1 MSKNNNLINKITLT
15 NKVSEPV
22 EEAIRSLRTN
32 IQFCNTDRVV
42 KTICV
47 TSCIPNEGKS
57 TTTIN
62 LAISMAEA
70 GKKVLH
76 IDADMRKP
84 RLYKEITSK
93 HNVGLSNFLSGMVE
107 LKDAISETNY
117 DNLHLILCG
126 PNPPNPAELLDTE
139 RFRLMLTALKDE
151 YDYIV
156 IDTPPLGSMI
166 DAAIVAS
173 QTDGTILLIEYN
185 TVDYKKAKMV
195 KEQLEKANA
204 RILGV
209 IVNKIPRREYKQN
222 YYYDYDYYYKKNA
235 RKGEELQNNAM

>member
-1 MSKNNNLINKITLT
+1 MREKVNLTS
-15 NKVSEPV
+15 KVSEPV
-22 EEAIRSLRTN
+22 AEAIRSLRTN
-32 IQFCNTDRVV
+32 IQFCNTDKIV

-47 TSCIPNEGKS
+47 TSCVPNEGKS

-70 GKKVLH
+70 GRKVLH

-84 RLYKEITSK
+84 KLYKDVAAK
-93 HNVGLSNFLSGMVE
+93 HNVGLSNYLSGMVD
-107 LKDAISETNY
+107 LKDAINETNY
-117 DNLHLILCG
+117 ENLHVILCG
-126 PNPPNPAELLDTE
+126 PKPPNPAELLDTE

-151 YDYIV
+151 YDYII

-166 DAAIVAS
+166 DAAIVAAH
-173 QTDGTILLIEYN
+173 TDGTIMLIEYN
-185 TVDYKKAKMV
+185 TVDYKKAQMV

-209 IVNKIPRREYKQN
+209 IVNKIPRREYKQ
-222 YYYDYDYYYKKNA
+222 YYYHDYDYYYRKNA
-235 RKGEELQNNAM
+235 RKTGEVQSTAM

>member
-1 MSKNNNLINKITLT
+1 MYWLREARVKINLINKITLT

-84 RLYKEITSK
+84 RLHKEITSK

-126 PNPPNPAELLDTE
+126 PTPPNPAELLDTE

-151 YDYIV
+151 YI
-156 IDTPPLGSMI
+156 
-166 DAAIVAS
+166 
-173 QTDGTILLIEYN
+173 ILL
-185 TVDYKKAKMV
+185 
-195 KEQLEKANA
+195 L
-204 RILGV
+204 
-209 IVNKIPRREYKQN
+209 IPTAGALSTCYSCIRQISSAY
-222 YYYDYDYYYKKNA
+222 
-235 RKGEELQNNAM
+235 

>member
-1 MSKNNNLINKITLT
+1 MREKVNLTS
-15 NKVSEPV
+15 KVSEPV
-22 EEAIRSLRTN
+22 AEAIRSLRTN
-32 IQFCNTDRVV
+32 IQFCNTDKIV

-47 TSCIPNEGKS
+47 TSCVPNEGKS

-70 GKKVLH
+70 GRKVLH

-84 RLYKEITSK
+84 KLYKDVAAK
-93 HNVGLSNFLSGMVE
+93 HNVGLSNYLSGMVD
-107 LKDAISETNY
+107 LKDAINETNY
-117 DNLHLILCG
+117 ENLHVILCG
-126 PNPPNPAELLDTE
+126 PKPPNPAELLDTE

-151 YDYIV
+151 YDYII

-166 DAAIVAS
+166 DAAIVAAH
-173 QTDGTILLIEYN
+173 TDGTIMLVEYN
-185 TVDYKKAKMV
+185 TVDYKKAQMV

-209 IVNKIPRREYKQN
+209 IVNKIPRREYKQ
-222 YYYDYDYYYKKNA
+222 YYYHDYDYYYRKNA
-235 RKGEELQNNAM
+235 RKTGEVQSTAM